1 MRVATSSRDAATVTM
16 LRILYFGVSLIGVAF
31 SVLGY
36 SQNVSERTHLQL
48 VWALPS
54 FVLLLLL
61 PLIIV
66 IGSAWMPLSLLRAI
80 SAVQIMVF
88 CVALL
93 TWPLGVT
100 DDHVFDG
107 ARPWIFGHVATTV
120 SLIGILLPERAAWI
134 SVTVVSIAT
143 GALRVGAEGV
153 EAVPIAIADSLFNLM
168 IATVLVSI
176 IQVTLRAGRAR
187 DSAAAATARASAI
200 TAAVEA
206 KNLQRSRVAA
216 IIHDDV
222 ISTLI
227 VAARF
232 DEGAGDL
239 VRGYASKALGR
250 LDVLKTSVTRSDEV
264 ISSDTFGATLRSTA
278 PVLASDVAF
287 TLEGVPLPLPTA
299 VSEALLEAS
308 AEALRNS
315 QRHAGIAA
323 RAVTVATTDAS
334 ISVTVVDDGRG
345 FDLHH
350 IPLERFGI
358 SVSIRERMASVG
370 GSSQILTSPGN
381 GTRVTLLWAAPA

>member
-1 MRVATSSRDAATVTM
+1 M

-31 SVLGY
+31 SILGY
-36 SQNVSERTHLQL
+36 SQNVAERSHLYL
-48 VWALPS
+48 VWAVPS
-54 FVLLLLL
+54 FALLLLL

-66 IGSAWMPLSLLRAI
+66 IGSPWMNLSLLRAI
-80 SAVQIMVF
+80 SAVQIAVF

-100 DDHVFDG
+100 DDHIFNG

-120 SLIGILLPERAAWI
+120 SLIGILLPERVAWVG
-134 SVTVVSIAT
+134 VTVVSIAT
-143 GALRVGAEGV
+143 GVLRVAAEGL
-153 EAVPIAIADSLFNLM
+153 EAVPVAVADALFNLM

-176 IQVTLRAGRAR
+176 IQVTLRAGRDR
-187 DSAAAATARASAI
+187 DAAAAATARATAA

-232 DEGAGDL
+232 DEGTGDL
-239 VRGYASKALGR
+239 VRGYASKALAR
-250 LDVLKTSVTRSDEV
+250 LDVLKTGATRSDEL

-287 TLEGVPLPLPTA
+287 AFEGSPVSLPAA

-308 AEALRNS
+308 SEALRNS
-315 QRHAGIAA
+315 QRHAGIAS
-323 RAVTVATTDAS
+323 RTVTVATTRAS
-334 ISVTVVDDGRG
+334 ISVTVDDDGRG
-345 FDLHH
+345 FDLRHV
-350 IPLERFGI
+350 PPERFGI
-358 SVSIRERMASVG
+358 SVSIRERMASIG
-370 GSSQILTSPGN
+370 GSSQILTSPGR
-381 GTRVTLLWAAPA
+381 GTRVTLLWAASA